1 MAGGEQPLSRAS
13 GRAGGVSDPSALE
26 GLPPP
31 EQRQAAVGHDAVR
44 SAVLAQ
50 LTEGRLPGA
59 IMLHGPQGIGKATLA
74 FELAATILTATGDEP
89 AHRVREQVA
98 ALSHPNLS
106 VLRRRPKDSKGY
118 YTVIRVEDVRD
129 LRDSL
134 HHTRGRA
141 GQRIAVLDA
150 IDDCN
155 PNAANALLKTLEE
168 PPADTTFFLISHRPG
183 QLLPTIRSRCHN
195 LALRP
200 LPDRDVAAVIAA
212 SFPELDADS
221 RDRAVA
227 LAGGRPRRAFET
239 LALAED
245 SAIGALI
252 GWLGNPAIAPVAAG
266 LQLADALGRDPQ
278 GTEMSFAREI
288 LNDWLADEIRGAAM
302 QSGARGRLASAT
314 ELWEK
319 AGALLGE
326 ADSVNLDMKQ
336 TLMVI
341 FDAIR
346 KHVAL
351 FHSVPAES
359 Q

>member
-1 MAGGEQPLSRAS
+1 MTDPTALLDLPL
-13 GRAGGVSDPSALE
+13 
-26 GLPPP
+26 P
-31 EQRQAAVGHDAVR
+31 EQRQIAIGHDAAR
-44 SAVLAQ
+44 SAVLSQ
-50 LTEGRLPGA
+50 LADGRLPGA

-74 FELAATILTATGDEP
+74 FELAASILTATGDEP
-89 AHRVREQVA
+89 PHRVHEQVA

-106 VLRRRPKDSKGY
+106 VLRRRLKDSKGY

-129 LRDSL
+129 LREAL

-141 GQRIAVLDA
+141 GHRIAILDS

-200 LPDRDVAAVIAA
+200 LVDDLVTSVVASSMPDLAPSA
-212 SFPELDADS
+212 L
-221 RDRAVA
+221 DRAIA

-239 LALAED
+239 LALAD
-245 SAIGALI
+245 NSPVGALQL
-252 GWLGNPAIAPVAAG
+252 WLRQPEAAPVAAE
-266 LQLADALGRDPQ
+266 LQLADALGSDPQ
-278 GTEMSFAREI
+278 GADMSFAREI
-288 LNDWLADEIRGAAM
+288 LNDWLATEMRDAAL
-302 QSGARGRLASAT
+302 QPGARRRLASAT

-336 TLMVI
+336 TLVVI

-346 KHVAL
+346 KHCAL
-351 FHSVPAES
+351 IANPVEPA
-359 Q
+359 

>member
-1 MAGGEQPLSRAS
+1 VTDPAALPDLPL
-13 GRAGGVSDPSALE
+13 
-26 GLPPP
+26 P
-31 EQRQAAVGHDAVR
+31 EQRQAAIGHDAVR
-44 SAVLAQ
+44 GAVLAQ
-50 LTEGRLPGA
+50 MAEGRLPGA

-74 FELAATILTATGDEP
+74 FELAVTILTATGDEDR
-89 AHRVREQVA
+89 HRVSEQVA

-106 VLRRRPKDSKGY
+106 VLRRRPKDAKGH

-129 LRDSL
+129 LRDAL

-141 GQRIAVLDA
+141 GHRIAILDS

-155 PNAANALLKTLEE
+155 PSAANALLKTLEE

-200 LPDRDVAAVIAA
+200 LGDDAVAAVV
-212 SFPELDADS
+212 SQSLPELDQTAFE
-221 RDRAVA
+221 RAIQ

-239 LALAED
+239 LGLGEN
-245 SAIGALI
+245 SPVGALLL
-252 GWLGNPAIAPVAAG
+252 WLRQPEVMPIAAE
-266 LQLADALGRDPQ
+266 LQLADALGSDPQ
-278 GTEMSFAREI
+278 GTDMSFAREI
-288 LNDWLADEIRGAAM
+288 LDDWLAAEMREAAVEP
-302 QSGARGRLASAT
+302 GARRRLASAT

-336 TLMVI
+336 TLTVI

-346 KHVAL
+346 KHCAL
-351 FHSVPAES
+351 IANPAEPA
-359 Q
+359 